1 MCPDGYLAR
10 VRGDLPRK
18 TDMNMKSVMGTCL
31 FGFILI
37 SGGAQKPV
45 LRQGISVEMPVA
57 SHALEMRAADG
68 QNATVVA
75 ISADG
80 KVFVGVEPTEATA
93 LGRLTERTVYV
104 KADSRVPYQKVLA
117 VLDSLRGKSVVLLSE
132 PPDNAARRGYT
143 PPYGT
148 KLIVSR

>member
-1 MCPDGYLAR
+1 
-10 VRGDLPRK
+10 
-18 TDMNMKSVMGTCL
+18 MNMKPVMGTCL

-37 SGGAQKPV
+37 SGGAQKPL

-57 SHALEMRAADG
+57 GHALEMRAADG

-104 KADSRVPYQKVLA
+104 KADSRIPYQKVLA
-117 VLDSLRGKSVVLLSE
+117 VLDALRGKIGS
-132 PPDNAARRGYT
+132 AAERA
-143 PPYGT
+143 
-148 KLIVSR
+148 SR

>member
-1 MCPDGYLAR
+1 
-10 VRGDLPRK
+10 
-18 TDMNMKSVMGTCL
+18 
-31 FGFILI
+31 
-37 SGGAQKPV
+37 
-45 LRQGISVEMPVA
+45 MPVA

-104 KADSRVPYQKVLA
+104 KADSRGSRK
-117 VLDSLRGKSVVLLSE
+117 
-132 PPDNAARRGYT
+132 
-143 PPYGT
+143 
-148 KLIVSR
+148 IVGCD